1 MKYCRHIIVAFLLAL
16 SCLYSSGEERVTLR
30 PIRPSRSKNVP
41 YSTGVFVHGARI
53 SSLYTYETS
62 TGDLLEDGFEFGGGC
77 YTRLYFYRNNN
88 PTLTVR
94 CHAQA
99 EIGYRYRRFSDMDNL
114 QDKMAHI
121 DCHYISPAVTL
132 GVSFMSAAGM
142 TLGFGCDLLA
152 GFRGAQQSMLFRT
165 VNKECMNKVIPKVIF
180 GCDFFDSLISCQIEF
195 PLNSGEINL
204 DRYTYYNRR
213 SISYNLPGIFRFRI
227 QIRTFGSSHR

>member
-1 MKYCRHIIVAFLLAL
+1 
-16 SCLYSSGEERVTLR
+16 VTLR

-41 YSTGVFVHGARI
+41 YSTGVFVHGTRI
-53 SSLYTYETS
+53 STLNTYETS

-88 PTLTVR
+88 PNLTVR

-132 GVSFMSAAGM
+132 GISLMSAGGM

-180 GCDFFDSLISCQIEF
+180 GCDFFDSLISGQIEF

-213 SISYNLPGIFRFRI
+213 SISYNLLGIFRFRI